1 MRGCRIA
8 PSVGHMP
15 SPSTRRQAM
24 RTTTILAGAVAT
36 VAATLGAAPGALAA
50 NAVFGGSMRSGEA
63 IVLTADKKAAKLK
76 SAVIAW
82 EARCGDG
89 MTLPISGAVTA
100 TKGSPGFSAGADDL
114 DMSRNGK
121 QRFSGRQA
129 FALDGGDSAMRVV
142 VKLTGKLGRKAAS
155 GTLSA
160 EGTEI
165 DKSSGATRTTCRTGT
180 VRWKASRAP
189 GRVYGGKTS
198 QDEPFVAKVD
208 ARRKRVTDVLVGW
221 QSPCQPDGYLSFAEH
236 LSNFP
241 LASSGRF
248 ADTWD
253 DTEKLDDGGAVK
265 FAYSLT
271 GRLSR
276 RSGAGT
282 FRAAL
287 TGTDAGGA
295 TTHTCDTGAVTW
307 KAATG

>member
-1 MRGCRIA
+1 MCGCRIA
-8 PSVGHMP
+8 PSCGHMP
-15 SPSTRRQAM
+15 TPSTRSQAM

-36 VAATLGAAPGALAA
+36 VAATLGPAPGALAA
-50 NAVFGGSMRSGEA
+50 NAVFGGSASSGDA

-89 MTLPISGAVTA
+89 TTLPFSSAVTA
-100 TKGSPGFSAGADDL
+100 RKRSPGFSAGPDDL
-114 DMSRNGK
+114 QLSRNGK
-121 QRFSGRQA
+121 QRFSGWQA
-129 FALDGGDSAMRVV
+129 FVLDGGDSAIAVGV
-142 VKLTGKLGRKAAS
+142 ELTGNLGRKAAS

-160 EGTEI
+160 EGREF

-180 VRWKASRAP
+180 VRWNASRAP
-189 GRVYGGKTS
+189 GRVYGAKTS

-221 QSPCQPDGYLSFAEH
+221 QSPCRPDGYFSYPDQ
-236 LSNFP
+236 LSNFA

-253 DTEKLDDGGAVK
+253 DTVKLADGGARR
-265 FAYSLT
+265 FDYSLK

-282 FRAAL
+282 FRVAV
-287 TGTDAGGA
+287 TEKDPGGA
-295 TTHTCDTGAVTW
+295 TTATCDTGAVTW

>member
-1 MRGCRIA
+1 
-8 PSVGHMP
+8 
-15 SPSTRRQAM
+15 M
-24 RTTTILAGAVAT
+24 RTTTILAGAAAT
-36 VAATLGAAPGALAA
+36 VAATLGPAPGALAA
-50 NAVFGGSMRSGEA
+50 NAVFGGSTRSGEA
-63 IVLTADKKAAKLK
+63 IVLTADKQASKLK

-89 MTLPISGAVTA
+89 MTLPISSAVTA
-100 TKGSPGFSAGADDL
+100 TKRSPGFSAGPEDL
-114 DMSRNGK
+114 VVSRNGK
-121 QRFSGRQA
+121 QRFSGTQA
-129 FALDGGDSAMRVV
+129 FALNAGDSAIEVV
-142 VKLTGKLGRKAAS
+142 VKLSGKLGRKAAS

-160 EGTEI
+160 AATQI
-165 DKSSGATRTTCRTGT
+165 DKSSGATRTTCRTGSK
-180 VRWKASRAP
+180 RWKASRAP

-198 QDEPFVAKVD
+198 QDEPFVARVD

-221 QSPCQPDGYLSFAEH
+221 GSPCQPDGFLSLPDR

-253 DTEKLDDGGAVK
+253 ETVKLDDGALK
-265 FAYSLT
+265 FDYSLK

-282 FRAAL
+282 FRVAVTA
-287 TGTDAGGA
+287 TDTGGA
-295 TTHTCDTGAVTW
+295 TTRTCDTGAVTW

>member
-1 MRGCRIA
+1 
-8 PSVGHMP
+8 
-15 SPSTRRQAM
+15 M

-36 VAATLGAAPGALAA
+36 VAATLGPAPGALAA
-50 NAVFGGSMRSGEA
+50 NAVFGGSTRSGEA
-63 IVLTADKKAAKLK
+63 IVLTADRKAAKLR

-89 MTLPISGAVTA
+89 MTLPVSSAVTA
-100 TKGSPGFSAGADDL
+100 TKGSPGFSAGPEDL
-114 DMSRNGK
+114 KMSRNGK

-129 FALDGGDSAMRVV
+129 FALDGGDSAIKVV
-142 VKLTGKLGRKAAS
+142 VKLTGKLGRKAAA
-155 GTLSA
+155 GNLSA
-160 EGTEI
+160 EATVI
-165 DKSSGATRTTCRTGT
+165 DKSSGATRTTCRTGN

-221 QSPCQPDGYLSFAEH
+221 ASACQPNGYLSYPDQ
-236 LSNFP
+236 LSNFA

-253 DTEKLDDGGAVK
+253 HTVKLNDGGALK

-282 FRAAL
+282 FRAAV

>member
-1 MRGCRIA
+1 MCGRRIA

-24 RTTTILAGAVAT
+24 RTTTILAGAAAT

-50 NAVFGGSMRSGEA
+50 NAVFGGSTRSGEA
-63 IVLTADKKAAKLK
+63 IVVTADKKAAKLK

-82 EARCGDG
+82 EARCGNG
-89 MTLPISGAVTA
+89 MTLPISSAVTA
-100 TKGSPGFSAGADDL
+100 RKGSPGFSAGPEDL
-114 DMSRNGK
+114 ELSRNGK
-121 QRFSGRQA
+121 RRFSGRQS
-129 FALDGGDSAMRVV
+129 FALDGGDSAIAGV

-160 EGTEI
+160 EGGGF
-165 DKSSGATRTTCRTGT
+165 DKSSGATPTTGRTGN

-221 QSPCQPDGYLSFAEH
+221 QSPCRPDGYFSYPDQ
-236 LSNFP
+236 LSNFA

-265 FAYSLT
+265 LGYSLT

-282 FRAAL
+282 F
-287 TGTDAGGA
+287 
-295 TTHTCDTGAVTW
+295 
-307 KAATG
+307 

>member
-1 MRGCRIA
+1 
-8 PSVGHMP
+8 
-15 SPSTRRQAM
+15 M

-36 VAATLGAAPGALAA
+36 VAATLGPAPGALAA
-50 NAVFGGSMRSGEA
+50 NAVFGGSASSGEA
-63 IVLTADKKAAKLK
+63 IVLTADKKAAKLR

-82 EARCGDG
+82 EARCSDG
-89 MTLPISGAVTA
+89 TTLPFSSAVTA
-100 TKGSPGFSAGADDL
+100 RNGSPGFSGGPDDL
-114 DMSRNGK
+114 ELSRNGK
-121 QRFSGRQA
+121 HRFAGRQE
-129 FALDGGDSAMRVV
+129 FVLDGGDSVLAVV

-160 EGTEI
+160 AGTAI
-165 DKSSGATRTTCRTGT
+165 DKSSGATGTTCRTGT

-221 QSPCQPDGYLSFAEH
+221 ESPCQPDGYFYLPDE
-236 LSNFP
+236 LSNFT
-241 LASSGRF
+241 LRSSGRF
-248 ADTWD
+248 GDMWD
-253 DTEKLDDGGAVK
+253 ETVKLDGGGARK
-265 FAYSLT
+265 FDYSLT

-282 FRAAL
+282 LRVAL
-287 TGTDAGGA
+287 TETDAGGA
-295 TTHTCDTGAVTW
+295 TTATCDTSAVRW

>member
-1 MRGCRIA
+1 MCARRIA
-8 PSVGHMP
+8 PSVGRMP

-24 RTTTILAGAVAT
+24 RTTTILAGAAAT

-50 NAVFGGSMRSGEA
+50 NAVFGGSTRSGEA
-63 IVLTADKKAAKLK
+63 IVVTADKKAAKLK

-82 EARCGDG
+82 EATCGDG
-89 MTLPISGAVTA
+89 MTLPISSAVTGR
-100 TKGSPGFSAGADDL
+100 KRSPGFSAGPEDL
-114 DMSRNGK
+114 VLSRNGK

-129 FALDGGDSAMRVV
+129 FVLDGGDSAIAVV

-160 EGTEI
+160 AGREF

-180 VRWKASRAP
+180 VRWNASRAP
-189 GRVYGGKTS
+189 GRIYGGKTS

-221 QSPCQPDGYLSFAEH
+221 ESPCQPDGFMSYPEQF
-236 LSNFP
+236 SNFG
-241 LASSGRF
+241 LTSSGGF
-248 ADTWD
+248 GDTSD
-253 DTEKLDDGGAVK
+253 QTVQMTDGGTGSFHYALK
-265 FAYSLT
+265 
-271 GRLSR
+271 GRLAR

-282 FRAAL
+282 FRVTV
-287 TGTDAGGA
+287 TGKDASGA
-295 TTHTCDTGAVTW
+295 TTLTCDTGTLGW

>member
-1 MRGCRIA
+1 
-8 PSVGHMP
+8 
-15 SPSTRRQAM
+15 M

-36 VAATLGAAPGALAA
+36 VVATLGPAPGALAA
-50 NAVFGGSMRSGEA
+50 NAVFGGSTRSGEA
-63 IVLTADKKAAKLK
+63 IVLTADRKAAKLR

-89 MTLPISGAVTA
+89 MTLPISSAVTA
-100 TKGSPGFSAGADDL
+100 TKGSPGFSAGREDL

-121 QRFSGRQA
+121 RRFSGTQA
-129 FALDGGDSAMRVV
+129 FALDGGDSAMAVV

-160 EGTEI
+160 QAREF
-165 DKSSGATRTTCRTGT
+165 DKSSGAIRTTCRTGN
-180 VRWKASRAP
+180 VRWRASRAP

-221 QSPCQPDGYLSFAEH
+221 ESPCRPDGYFSYPDE
-236 LSNFP
+236 LSNFA

-253 DTEKLDDGGAVK
+253 DTVKLGDGGARK
-265 FAYSLT
+265 FDYSLT
-271 GRLSR
+271 GRLLR

-282 FRAAL
+282 LRVAV
-287 TGTDAGGA
+287 TEKDAGGA
-295 TTHTCDTGAVTW
+295 TTVMCDTGAVTW